1 MANAKEIKI
10 PIVITANGAKAVAGL
25 QAFKTQANK
34 IDGMF
39 SRWGTTQISSVG
51 GMLFGFLGIA
61 SAING
66 IRELY
71 AESKKLS
78 ELAGTYAPEV
88 VRAQAETQISQIQ
101 KDLEVAKAITPVETR
116 RANIATED
124 TQKTGT
130 SKENLISSI
139 GLQID
144 LAFSAAQYR
153 FISALDLLS
162 GNMGDFAAHTQMA
175 SQRTEEMGG
184 LAAMSQSAINTAAQF
199 LQNFTRDEGQSNVLR
214 LIDAFTSTQKNI
226 ELPEKPNIESIKNIE
241 LPEKPNI
248 ESIKVIELP
257 EKPNIESIKN
267 IELPEKPNIES
278 IKNIELPE
286 KPNIESIKNI
296 ELPEKPNIESIKNIE
311 PNTVNDSLFV
321 MQLMKENAAK
331 MEALTTSMPTQ
342 KTENVLL
349 SHRENNNPLEFAQN
363 FTGKNES
370 LGVSEIIN
378 ANTKNMEDFY
388 SHSKIATDTN
398 NEQNNMAALSKIA
411 IGGATGYE
419 QNFARDDG
427 SLAVLRLIEA
437 NTKGGR

>member
-1 MANAKEIKI
+1 MASAKEIKI

-39 SRWGTTQISSVG
+39 SRWGKTQISSVG

-78 ELAGTYAPEV
+78 ELAGTYSPEV

-101 KDLEVAKAITPVETR
+101 KDLEIAKAITPVETR

-124 TQKTGT
+124 LQKTGT
-130 SKENLISSI
+130 SKENLISSA

-162 GNMGDFAAHTQMA
+162 GNMDEFAARSQMA
-175 SQRTEEMGG
+175 AQRTEEMGG
-184 LAAMSQSAINTAAQF
+184 MAALSQSAINTAAQF

-214 LIDAFTSTQKNI
+214 LIEAFTSTQKNI
-226 ELPEKPNIESIKNIE
+226 ELPEKPNIERIKNIE

-248 ESIKVIELP
+248 ER
-257 EKPNIESIKN
+257 IKN
-267 IELPEKPNIES
+267 IELPEKPNIER

-286 KPNIESIKNI
+286 KPNIERIKNI
-296 ELPEKPNIESIKNIE
+296 ELPEKPNIERIKNIELPEKPNIERIKNIE
-311 PNTVNDSLFV
+311 PNLV
-321 MQLMKENAAK
+321 
-331 MEALTTSMPTQ
+331 
-342 KTENVLL
+342 
-349 SHRENNNPLEFAQN
+349 NNPLEFAQN
-363 FTGKNES
+363 FTGKDES
-370 LGVSEIIN
+370 LSVSEIIN

-398 NEQNNMAALSKIA
+398 NDENNMVALSQSA
-411 IGGATGYE
+411 IGGPTSYQ
-419 QNFARDDG
+419 QNFTRDDG

-437 NTKGGR
+437 NTKGRR

>member
-10 PIVITANGAKAVAGL
+10 PIVITADGAKAVAGL

-39 SRWGTTQISSVG
+39 SRWGKTQISSVG

-88 VRAQAETQISQIQ
+88 VRAQAETTIAQIQ
-101 KDLEVAKAITPVETR
+101 KDIEVAKAITPTETQ
-116 RANIATED
+116 RANLATED
-124 TQKTGT
+124 LQKMGT
-130 SKENLISSI
+130 NKESLMSSA

-153 FISALDLLS
+153 FIAALDFLS

-184 LAAMSQSAINTAAQF
+184 LAALTQSAMNTAAQF

-214 LIDAFTSTQKNI
+214 LIEAFTSTQKNI
-226 ELPEKPNIESIKNIE
+226 ELPEKPNIESIKNIQ
-241 LPEKPNI
+241 
-248 ESIKVIELP
+248 LP

-267 IELPEKPNIES
+267 IQLPEKPNIES
-278 IKNIELPE
+278 IKNIQ
-286 KPNIESIKNI
+286 
-296 ELPEKPNIESIKNIE
+296 LPEKPNIESIKNIE
-311 PNTVNDSLFV
+311 PNPVNDSLFV

-331 MEALTTSMPTQ
+331 MEALATSMPTQ

-349 SHRENNNPLEFAQN
+349 SQRENNNPLEFAQN
-363 FTGKNES
+363 FTGKDES
-370 LGVSEIIN
+370 LSVSEIIN
-378 ANTKNMEDFY
+378 ANTRNMEDFY

-398 NEQNNMAALSKIA
+398 NEENNMAALSKSA
-411 IGGATGYE
+411 IGSATGFA
-419 QNFARDDG
+419 QNFTRDEG
-427 SLAVLRLIEA
+427 ALAVLRLIEA
-437 NTKGGR
+437 NTKGSR

>member
-10 PIVITANGAKAVAGL
+10 PIVITADGAKAVAGL

-124 TQKTGT
+124 AQKTGT
-130 SKENLISSI
+130 SKENLISST

-153 FISALDLLS
+153 FISALDFLS

-184 LAAMSQSAINTAAQF
+184 LAALSQSAINTAAQF

-214 LIDAFTSTQKNI
+214 FIEAFTSTQ
-226 ELPEKPNIESIKNIE
+226 
-241 LPEKPNI
+241 
-248 ESIKVIELP
+248 
-257 EKPNIESIKN
+257 
-267 IELPEKPNIES
+267 
-278 IKNIELPE
+278 
-286 KPNIESIKNI
+286 KNI

>member
-10 PIVITANGAKAVAGL
+10 PIVITADGAKAVAGL

-39 SRWGTTQISSVG
+39 SRWGKTQISSVG

-88 VRAQAETQISQIQ
+88 VRAQAETTIAQIQ
-101 KDLEVAKAITPVETR
+101 KDIEVAKAITPTETQ
-116 RANIATED
+116 RANLATED
-124 TQKTGT
+124 LQKMGT
-130 SKENLISSI
+130 NKESLMSSA

-153 FISALDLLS
+153 FIAALDFLS

-184 LAAMSQSAINTAAQF
+184 LAALTQSAMNTAAQF

-214 LIDAFTSTQKNI
+214 LIEAFTSTQKNI
-226 ELPEKPNIESIKNIE
+226 ELPEKPNIESIKNIQ
-241 LPEKPNI
+241 
-248 ESIKVIELP
+248 LP

-267 IELPEKPNIES
+267 IQ
-278 IKNIELPE
+278 
-286 KPNIESIKNI
+286 
-296 ELPEKPNIESIKNIE
+296 LPEKPNIESIKNIE
-311 PNTVNDSLFV
+311 PNPVNDSLFV

-331 MEALTTSMPTQ
+331 MEALATSMPTQ

-349 SHRENNNPLEFAQN
+349 SQRENNNPLEFAQN
-363 FTGKNES
+363 FTGKDES
-370 LGVSEIIN
+370 LSVSEIIN
-378 ANTKNMEDFY
+378 ANTRNMEDFY

-398 NEQNNMAALSKIA
+398 NEENNMAALSKSA
-411 IGGATGYE
+411 IGSATGFA
-419 QNFARDDG
+419 QNFTRDEG
-427 SLAVLRLIEA
+427 ALAVLRLIEA
-437 NTKGGR
+437 NTKGSR